1 MISEGMFDPVHY
13 AKVRLPVLQA
23 ETLPNWCYT
32 SEAFYQREVE
42 RMFKRNWNFIGRE
55 DELPKPGDYVALD
68 LLGEGVIILCDKAGR
83 LRAFANTCRHR
94 GTKLLQGRGQCPA
107 IVCPYHSWTFALSG
121 ELVAAAGMERTEGFD
136 KKRYGLIPIRLE
148 TWEGFV
154 FVNFDDKAAS
164 LRDYLGNLPDYLASY
179 SLADMVCVRRREY
192 DLACNWKIYL
202 ENAMEEYHT
211 PTVHKLS
218 IGAQVTVRE
227 PSAGAWDGL
236 YMPTEQTIALLA
248 EDLGSAFPHIP
259 TLDAKAARGMYFVV
273 VYPMTFFA
281 FTQDCLWWL
290 QQFPQGAARTKVVI
304 GSCFPRATTR
314 LPDFA
319 ERVEKYYRRWDKS
332 LPEDNAIS
340 ELQQAGLSSSFSKP
354 GRLSFHEPV
363 VRDIANWVLDQ
374 VLDERASSGAA

>member
-1 MISEGMFDPVHY
+1 MVTKNMFDPALY
-13 AKVRLPVLQA
+13 AKVRLPALQA

-32 SEAFYQREVE
+32 SEAFYEREIE
-42 RMFKRNWNFIGRE
+42 RMFKHNWNFIGRE
-55 DELPKPGDYVALD
+55 DELPQPGDYIALD
-68 LLGEGVIILCDKAGR
+68 LFGEGIFIVRDKAGR
-83 LRAFANTCRHR
+83 LGAFANTCRHR
-94 GTKLLQGRGQCPA
+94 GTKLLQGRGRRSA

-136 KKRYGLIPIRLE
+136 KRNYGLIPLRLE

-154 FVNFDDKAAS
+154 FINFDERADT
-164 LRDYLGNLPDYLASY
+164 LRDYLGNLPEYLASH
-179 SLADMVCVRRREY
+179 SLRDMVCVRRKEY

-218 IGAQVTVRE
+218 IGAQVTTRE
-227 PSAGAWDGL
+227 VSTGAWDGM
-236 YMPTEQTIALLA
+236 YMPTKQTIALLR
-248 EDLGSAFPHIP
+248 EDLDSAFPHIP
-259 TLDAKAARGMYFVV
+259 TLDSKAANGMYFAVI
-273 VYPMTFFA
+273 YPMTFFA

-290 QQFPQGAARTKVVI
+290 QQFPQGATRTKVVI
-304 GSCFPRATTR
+304 GSCFPRETVAQ
-314 LPDFA
+314 PDFA

-340 ELQQAGLSSSFSKP
+340 ELQQAGLSSSLSRP

-363 VRDIANWVLDQ
+363 VRDIANWVLGY
-374 VLDERASSGAA
+374 VLDDDIQRE